1 MSSTPDILLEIV
13 RKRADRIRHNGADQ
27 GLALPS
33 KRQAPLVDFMAPGH
47 PVARHPTAG
56 GSNSGILIAEIKR
69 RSPSRGDIDAIPEPQ
84 LLAAHYKDVGFRRV
98 SVLTEEAQF
107 GGSLYDLMAVKNA
120 HPDLAVLRK
129 DFLLTLE
136 DVEVSYR
143 AGADAILLIATLLEP
158 GVLTAMYHRS
168 RELGMRALVEVH
180 NEVDVQRVR
189 HLAPPLVG
197 INSRDLRRF
206 TVDPLIPLEIRSS
219 INWDCQ
225 VVYESGISSEND
237 VLFVRGSGFGGF
249 LMGEALVRSPEL
261 GAKAMRA
268 WENEKE
274 ARRRYA
280 VWERLYLRH
289 RAGVPLVKICGITN
303 REDALAAV
311 DAGADMLGFVMAPSP
326 RQTSAALIRECAD
339 QKVLKAAVVVLKA
352 DEKVSD
358 ELRCFLD
365 EGLLDFLQ
373 FHGDETPQ
381 TVQNWPSYK
390 ALNLRTCQDA
400 EAMDSAGSPAV
411 LVDAFSPTA
420 RGGTGKRLD
429 SSLLSAAAERRRLWI
444 AGGLN
449 AENVAA
455 IVDEWKPGLVDV
467 SGGVE
472 ASKGRKNHK
481 ALRRFVAEAKGKNRG
496 ESGSIGNNKELT
508 K

>member
-1 MSSTPDILLEIV
+1 MNSTPDILLEIV
-13 RKRADRIRHNGADQ
+13 RKRAERIKHNGAAQ

-33 KRQAPLVDFMAPGH
+33 KRQVPLVDFMAPGH
-47 PVARHPTAG
+47 PAARHSAAG
-56 GSNSGILIAEIKR
+56 ELNSPILIAEIKR
-69 RSPSRGDIDAIPEPQ
+69 RSPSGGNIGAIPKPQ
-84 LLAAHYKDVGFRRV
+84 LLAAHYEDAGFRRV
-98 SVLTEEAQF
+98 SVLTEEAHF
-107 GGSLYDLMAVKNA
+107 GGSLSDLIAVKNA

-129 DFLLTLE
+129 DFLLSLE
-136 DVEVSYR
+136 DVELSYR

-158 GVLTAMYHRS
+158 SILTAMYHRS

-180 NEVDVQRVR
+180 NEADVKRAR

-206 TVDPLIPLEIRSS
+206 TVEPLIPLEIRSS
-219 INWDCQ
+219 INWDCH
-225 VVYESGISSEND
+225 VVYESGISCESD
-237 VLFVRGSGFGGF
+237 VLFVRGSGFDGL

-261 GAKAMRA
+261 GAKAIRA

-280 VWERLYLRH
+280 VWERLYSRH

-303 REDALAAV
+303 REDALATV
-311 DAGADMLGFVMAPSP
+311 NAGADILGFVMTPSP
-326 RQTSAALIRECAD
+326 RQVSTAIIRECAD

-358 ELRCFLD
+358 ELRSLLD

-381 TVQNWPSYK
+381 TVRSWPSYK

-411 LVDAFSPTA
+411 LVDAFSPAA

-429 SSLLSAAAERRRLWI
+429 SSLLSAAWERRRLWI
-444 AGGLN
+444 AGGLD
-449 AENVAA
+449 ADNVAA
-455 IVDEWKPGLVDV
+455 VVDEWKPGLVDV

-472 ASKGRKNHK
+472 ASKGRKNHE
-481 ALRRFVAEAKGKNRG
+481 ALRRFVAEAKGRNRG
-496 ESGSIGNNKELT
+496 GRGQPARTES
-508 K
+508 